1 MKKIAGLIAALSCAS
16 ALAVGAGAQGIVND
30 VIDGA
35 ENIVDDAGT
44 AVEDIVGGGSG
55 RNNGSTIGNSSN
67 DKNNITD
74 STEDDD
80 IPDEIEDDAGK
91 DENFVPPTTAEKDPN
106 PSTGVGVP
114 FLTAG
119 LVLTGAAGVAYFSRK
134 RNEDNLTK

>member
-1 MKKIAGLIAALSCAS
+1 MKKIAGIIAALSCAS

-30 VIDGA
+30 VSDGA
-35 ENIVDDAGT
+35 ENIV
-44 AVEDIVGGGSG
+44 
-55 RNNGSTIGNSSN
+55 
-67 DKNNITD
+67 
-74 STEDDD
+74 
-80 IPDEIEDDAGK
+80 DDAGK